1 MTNAPHDNYS
11 QYSDPLGLTIDEST
25 ELSNEDI
32 ARMLETAGDIGS
44 AVQWLQGDLV
54 NYARKTKNDSWLD
67 YLSHKLD
74 IRTLNNRASI
84 ANKIPR
90 ERRRINLSFSH
101 HAAVT
106 RLDEA
111 EQEYWLNKADKE
123 GMTRDELRQAV
134 KDVAKVEK
142 RTVIG
147 HVGSIDKLLSLD
159 LGLPLNFEVKIVY
172 EVILEKEL
180 ARAS

>member
-1 MTNAPHDNYS
+1 MDNAVRDNYT
-11 QYSDPLGLTIDEST
+11 QYSDPLGLVIDENT

-32 ARMLETAGDIGS
+32 ARMLETAGDIS
-44 AVQWLQGDLV
+44 SSVQWLQGDLV
-54 NYARKTKNDSWLD
+54 NYARRTKNDDWIT
-67 YLSHKLD
+67 YLTHKLD

-90 ERRRINLSFSH
+90 DRRRLNLSFSH

-106 RLDEA
+106 RLEED

-134 KDVAKVEK
+134 KDVAAIEK
-142 RTVIG
+142 RKVIG
-147 HVGSIDKLLSLD
+147 HVGSIDKLLTLD
-159 LGLPLNFEVKIVY
+159 MGLPLNFEVVISY
-172 EVILEKEL
+172 EV
-180 ARAS
+180 RAA